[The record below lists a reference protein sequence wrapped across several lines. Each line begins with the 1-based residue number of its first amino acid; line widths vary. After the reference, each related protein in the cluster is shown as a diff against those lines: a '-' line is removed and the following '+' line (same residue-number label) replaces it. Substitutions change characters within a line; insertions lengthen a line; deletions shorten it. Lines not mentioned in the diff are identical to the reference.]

1 MNAPTAN
8 IYLTSFLAP
17 LVPHL
22 TRSDVTD
29 IYINRPGEVWL
40 ETLGGEIEQLEVE
53 QLTHGLLD
61 RFARQV
67 ASVTAQAVSRES
79 PLLAASLPTGERIQ
93 VVLPPATRGEI
104 AIAIRKHA
112 ITTLTLEDYE
122 DGGHADPPCPLSA
135 PDDGAAEYQGSNDG
149 LATMLRKAVQQRR
162 NILISGGTSTGKTT
176 LLNVLLSE
184 IPTHERLILI
194 EDTPELQL
202 RHENAVGLIGARGAT
217 GEAEIDAAD
226 LLIAALRMRPDRIIL
241 GEIRGNEATTYLR
254 AINTGHPGSLSTV
267 HADSPVRAID
277 QLALLVLQTGIRMS
291 WEDVTTYVRRSLDL
305 IVHLKRGAGG
315 RRIDSVL
322 FVKDGIR

>member
-1 MNAPTAN
+1 MNAPTTN
-8 IYLTSFLAP
+8 IYLKSFLAP

-22 TRSDVTD
+22 ARKEVTD
-29 IYINRPGEVWL
+29 LYINRPGEIWL
-40 ETLGGEIEQLEVE
+40 ENLGGQIERLEIEE
-53 QLTHGLLD
+53 LTHGLLE
-61 RFARQV
+61 RFARQI
-67 ASVTAQAVSRES
+67 ASVTAQAVNREN

-104 AIAIRKHA
+104 AIAIRKHVVSA
-112 ITTLTLEDYE
+112 LALEDYE
-122 DGGHADPPCPLSA
+122 AGDQPCPELLFGKTETQKAEFETSH
-135 PDDGAAEYQGSNDG
+135 DGIAAV
-149 LATMLRKAVQQRR
+149 LRKAVQERR

-184 IPTHERLILI
+184 IPAEERLILI

-202 RHENAVGLIGARGAT
+202 RHENAVGLVAARGAM
-217 GEAEIDAAD
+217 GEAEVDAAD

-241 GEIRGNEATTYLR
+241 GEVRGSEAATYLR

-267 HADSPVRAID
+267 HADSPTRAID

-291 WEDVTTYVRRSLDL
+291 WEDVTTYVRRSLDI
-305 IVHLKRGAGG
+305 IVQLKRGGGG

-322 FVKDGIR
+322 FVN